1 MLWIIIGLFHK
12 AIMESATPLN
22 LWGVSPPGWAKRWAL
37 AVSTIAGCP
46 LDPKQ
51 MIKCLKEVPANV
63 LVNLYNN
70 FFVSTSNSNIKE
82 VIKLKMHTYLLICA
96 KTFS

>member
-1 MLWIIIGLFHK
+1 
-12 AIMESATPLN
+12 MESATPLN
-22 LWGVSPPGWAKRWAL
+22 IWGVSPPGWAKRRAA

-63 LVNLYNN
+63 LVNIYNN
-70 FFVSTSNSNIKE
+70 FFVSLLYLNIKE
-82 VIKLKMHTYLLICA
+82 VKQLKIHTYLLICV
-96 KTFS
+96 KTFSN